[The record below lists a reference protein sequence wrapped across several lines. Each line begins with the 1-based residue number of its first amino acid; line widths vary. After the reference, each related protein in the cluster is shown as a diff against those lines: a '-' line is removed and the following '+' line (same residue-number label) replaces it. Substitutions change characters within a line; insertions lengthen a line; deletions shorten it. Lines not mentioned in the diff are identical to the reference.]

1 MKILT
6 VHERRCKGLV
16 LLYLFCGYIFFS
28 NRFNFLKDN
37 FFVCMGMFFSSN
49 ELAANVLAYCSIQRG
64 TKAHQNR
71 RSGYEIS
78 EFVMLSHTENFERHY
93 LRLIHMAPILNF
105 SAKAGQ
111 DPK

>member
-49 ELAANVLAYCSIQRG
+49 ELAANVLAYCSVQRG

-93 LRLIHMAPILNF
+93 LRLIHSAAILNF
-105 SAKAGQ
+105 SAKAVQ
-111 DPK
+111 DTK